1 MNPLKCAFGVTSGKF
16 LGFIVKHRG
25 IEVDQSKIK
34 AIQNMPEPRN
44 LHELK
49 SLQGRLAFIRRFI
62 SNLAGRCQPFSRLMK
77 KDVPFIWDEACHNA
91 FESIKKYLSSPPV
104 LGAPVPGK
112 PLILYIAAQESS
124 VGALLAQENEFQKEG
139 ALYYLSRTLT
149 GAELNYSPIEKMCLA
164 LVFAIQKLR
173 HYMHAYTIHLVAKA
187 DPIICVPA
195 KAVKGQALADF
206 LADHPIPAD
215 WKISDDLPDEEVFY
229 IDIFPRW
236 TIELC
241 SNNVAEYQA
250 LIIGLQM
257 AINMEITTLEVYGDS
272 KLIISQLLTE
282 YEVRKDD
289 LVPYFRLA
297 TQLLQKFEAVT
308 LEHVPRKENQMADA
322 LANLASSMT
331 LGEDEA
337 ADVPICQRWVIPLA
351 TEMILDDTNVISVL
365 PVDVEEW
372 RQPLIDYLEYG
383 KLPNDPRH
391 RSEIRRRAPRF
402 LYYKETLY
410 RRSFEEVLLKCLGE
424 EEANQA
430 MEEAHSAVCGAHQS
444 GPKLHFQL
452 NRMGYYWPSM
462 VKDCLEHAKR
472 CQACQFHANFIHQP
486 PEPLHPTAA
495 SWPFDAWGLDVVGP
509 ITPKSSAGEA
519 YILAATDY
527 FSKWAEAI
535 PLREVKK
542 ETVVRFIKE
551 HIIHR
556 YGVPRYI
563 ITDNGK
569 QFSNRLV
576 DELCEKYKFKQ
587 HKSSMYH
594 APANGLA
601 EAFNK
606 TLCNLLKKVIGRTKR
621 DWHERIS
628 EALWAYR
635 TTHRTPTQ
643 ATPYSLV
650 YGVEAVL
657 PLESQIPS
665 LRMAIQEGLTDE
677 ENAKL
682 RLQELE
688 SLDERRLEA
697 QQHLECYQARL
708 SKAFNKKVRPRSF
721 QTGDL
726 VLALRRPIITT
737 HKTKSKFTSKWD
749 GPYVIQ
755 EVYTNG
761 AYLIMAEDGL
771 KIGPINGRF
780 LKRYYP

>member
-1 MNPLKCAFGVTSGKF
+1 
-16 LGFIVKHRG
+16 
-25 IEVDQSKIK
+25 
-34 AIQNMPEPRN
+34 
-44 LHELK
+44 
-49 SLQGRLAFIRRFI
+49 
-62 SNLAGRCQPFSRLMK
+62 
-77 KDVPFIWDEACHNA
+77 
-91 FESIKKYLSSPPV
+91 
-104 LGAPVPGK
+104 
-112 PLILYIAAQESS
+112 
-124 VGALLAQENEFQKEG
+124 
-139 ALYYLSRTLT
+139 
-149 GAELNYSPIEKMCLA
+149 MCLA
-164 LVFAIQKLR
+164 LMFAIQKLR

-187 DPIICVPA
+187 DPIIYVPA
-195 KAVKGQALADF
+195 KAIKGQTLADF

-229 IDIFPRW
+229 IDIFPTW
-236 TIELC
+236 MIELC

-257 AINMEITTLEVYGDS
+257 AINMEIIALEIYGDS
-272 KLIISQLLTE
+272 KLIINQLLTE

-297 TQLLQKFEAVT
+297 TQLLQRFEAVT

-322 LANLASSMT
+322 LTNLASSIT
-331 LGEDEA
+331 LREDEA
-337 ADVPICQRWVIPLA
+337 TNVPVYQRWVIPPV
-351 TEMILDDTNVISVL
+351 TEMVLSDTNVISILLVN
-365 PVDVEEW
+365 VEEW
-372 RQPLIDYLEYG
+372 RQPLINYLEHG
-383 KLPNDPRH
+383 ILPDDPKH
-391 RSEIRRRAPRF
+391 RSEVR
-402 LYYKETLY
+402 K
-410 RRSFEEVLLKCLGE
+410 

-430 MEEAHSAVCGAHQS
+430 MEEAHSGICGAHQS

-452 NRMGYYWPSM
+452 KRMGYYWPSM
-462 VKDCLEHAKR
+462 VKDCLEQAKR

-486 PEPLHPTAA
+486 PEPLHPTAT

-509 ITPKSSAGEA
+509 IAPKSSTGEA

-527 FSKWAEAI
+527 FSKWAETI
-535 PLREVKK
+535 PLKEVKK
-542 ETVVRFIKE
+542 ET
-551 HIIHR
+551 
-556 YGVPRYI
+556 
-563 ITDNGK
+563 
-569 QFSNRLV
+569 FSNRLV

-594 APANGLA
+594 APANSLA

-606 TLCNLLKKVIGRTKR
+606 TLCNLLKKVIGRIKK
-621 DWHERIS
+621 DWHERIG
-628 EALWAYR
+628 ETLWAYM
-635 TTHRTPTQ
+635 TTYRTPTQ

-665 LRMAIQEGLTDE
+665 LRMALQEGLTDE

-688 SLDERRLEA
+688 ALDEKRLEA

-708 SKAFNKKVRPRSF
+708 SKAFNKKVFPRSF
-721 QTGDL
+721 QMGDL
-726 VLALRRPIITT
+726 VLSLRRPIITT

-749 GPYVIQ
+749 RPYVIQ

-780 LKRYYP
+780 LKR

>member
-1 MNPLKCAFGVTSGKF
+1 
-16 LGFIVKHRG
+16 
-25 IEVDQSKIK
+25 
-34 AIQNMPEPRN
+34 
-44 LHELK
+44 
-49 SLQGRLAFIRRFI
+49 
-62 SNLAGRCQPFSRLMK
+62 
-77 KDVPFIWDEACHNA
+77 
-91 FESIKKYLSSPPV
+91 
-104 LGAPVPGK
+104 
-112 PLILYIAAQESS
+112 
-124 VGALLAQENEFQKEG
+124 
-139 ALYYLSRTLT
+139 
-149 GAELNYSPIEKMCLA
+149 
-164 LVFAIQKLR
+164 
-173 HYMHAYTIHLVAKA
+173 MHAYTIHLVTKA
-187 DPIICVPA
+187 DPIIYVPA

-206 LADHPIPAD
+206 LADHPIPAY
-215 WKISDDLPDEEVFY
+215 WKISNDLPDDEVFY
-229 IDIFPRW
+229 IDIFPTW
-236 TIELC
+236 TMFFNGSTRANGVGAGVVFMWPQRQILPYSFQLSELC

-257 AINMEITTLEVYGDS
+257 AINMEIPALEIYGDS
-272 KLIISQLLTE
+272 KLIINQLLTE

-289 LVPYFRLA
+289 FVPYFWPA
-297 TQLLQKFEAVT
+297 TQLLQRFEAVT
-308 LEHVPRKENQMADA
+308 LKHVPRKENEMADA
-322 LANLASSMT
+322 LTNLASSMT

-337 ADVPICQRWVIPLA
+337 VNVPICQRWVIPLV
-351 TEMILDDTNVISVL
+351 TEMVLSDTNVISIL
-365 PVDVEEW
+365 PVNIEEW
-372 RQPLIDYLEYG
+372 RQRLISYLEHG
-383 KLPNDPRH
+383 ILLDDPKH
-391 RSEIRRRAPRF
+391 RSKVRRRAHRF
-402 LYYKETLY
+402 LYYKGTLY
-410 RRSFEEVLLKCLGE
+410 RRSFEGVLLRCLGE
-424 EEANQA
+424 EKANQA
-430 MEEAHSAVCGAHQS
+430 MEEAHSGICGAHQS

-452 NRMGYYWPSM
+452 KKMGYYWPSM

-486 PEPLHPTAA
+486 PKPLHPTAT

-509 ITPKSSAGEA
+509 IAPKSSAGEA
-519 YILAATDY
+519 YILAVTDY

-535 PLREVKK
+535 PQKEVKK

-563 ITDNGK
+563 VIDNGK

-587 HKSSMYH
+587 HKFFMYH
-594 APANGLA
+594 ALANGLA

-606 TLCNLLKKVIGRTKR
+606 TLCNLLKKVIGRTKK
-621 DWHERIS
+621 DWHERIG

-635 TTHRTPTQ
+635 TTYRTPTQ

-650 YGVEAVL
+650 YGVEVVL

-665 LRMAIQEGLTDE
+665 LRMAIQKGLTDE

-688 SLDERRLEA
+688 ALDEKRLEA

-708 SKAFNKKVRPRSF
+708 SKAFNKKVLPRSF
-721 QTGDL
+721 QMGDL
-726 VLALRRPIITT
+726 VLSLRMPIITT

-749 GPYVIQ
+749 GPYVLQ

-761 AYLIMAEDGL
+761 AYLIMVEDGL

-780 LKRYYP
+780 LKHYYP